1 MGSRGAARLCRAAE
15 RGGLGGCVSHPPCPL
30 ITNFALAL
38 DASARRTPDRVAL
51 IAAGE
56 RLTYQ
61 QLERR
66 AGGFARWLHSQGV
79 GTSDRVALILPNS
92 VGFAVALWGALK
104 MGATVTP
111 LNPQLTAGERDRTL
125 SDFRARVVVETVPD
139 GEADVPAVEQ
149 VDAPAIVLYTS
160 GSTGRAKGA
169 VLSHAAVTVGNV
181 SWKDDVMALTA
192 ADRVLAVLP
201 LSHSY
206 GINGALLAPLLAGAC
221 SVIVE
226 RFSPEAVVGAVR
238 EHAITVFPAVATMY
252 QRLLDTPGWSR
263 DDFRSVRIALSGAAP
278 CPWPLAEAWRER
290 SGVRI
295 LRGYGMTELHRP
307 LSYLAND
314 PRDFPDCVGR
324 PVPGVEIRVVDDD
337 GAPLVQGATGELLI
351 RSDAAMDGYLG
362 QPEETA
368 AAMVDGWFKT
378 GDLARVSPE
387 GFVSI
392 VGRKKELILRGGYS
406 VSPPE
411 VEAALLAHPS
421 VTEAAVIGI
430 PHPSLGEE
438 IAAFVALRRG
448 DRVTPDDLAAWCKT
462 CVAAYKCPRVITI
475 VPALPRGATG
485 KVLKGELRSAAL

>member
-1 MGSRGAARLCRAAE
+1 VRRA
-15 RGGLGGCVSHPPCPL
+15 
-30 ITNFALAL
+30 
-38 DASARRTPDRVAL
+38 PDRVAL

-56 RLTYQ
+56 RLTYRE
-61 QLERR
+61 LERR
-66 AGGFARWLHSQGV
+66 AGGFARRLGAQGV
-79 GTSDRVALILPNS
+79 RTGDRVALILPNS
-92 VGFAVALWGALK
+92 IGFAVALYGALK
-104 MGATVTP
+104 LGVTVTP
-111 LNPQLTAGERDRTL
+111 LNPQLTADERARTL
-125 SDFRARVVVETVPD
+125 SDFGARVVIDAAPAGDAETATVEH
-139 GEADVPAVEQ
+139 
-149 VDAPAIVLYTS
+149 VDAPALVLYTS
-160 GSTGRAKGA
+160 GSTGRPKGA
-169 VLSHAAVTVGNV
+169 VLSHAAVATGNA

-192 ADRVLAVLP
+192 GDCVLAVLP

-206 GINGALLAPLLAGAC
+206 GINGALLAPLLAGAR
-221 SVIVE
+221 VVLVE
-226 RFSPEAVVGAVR
+226 RFSPDAVVAAVR
-238 EHAITVFPAVATMY
+238 EHAVTVFPAVATMY

-263 DDFRSVRIALSGAAP
+263 ADFASVRIALSGAAP

-324 PVPGVEIRVVDDD
+324 PVPGVEIRVVDDG
-337 GAPLVQGATGELLI
+337 GAALAQGQTGELLI

-368 AAMVDGWFKT
+368 ATVVDGWFRT
-378 GDLARVSPE
+378 GDLARVSPD

-430 PHPSLGEE
+430 PHPALGEE
-438 IAAFVALRRG
+438 VAAFVALRRG
-448 DRVTPDDLAAWCKT
+448 DRVTPDDLVAWCK
-462 CVAAYKCPRVITI
+462 ARIAGYKCPRVITI

-485 KVLKGELRSAAL
+485 KVLKGRLKPG